1 MGSLVFF
8 SCTCKYPFADELVS
22 FFSRQGVKGP
32 FFPLSP
38 IILRELALCQ
48 SVKLLSEFSVFLALL
63 ALDPIKKDCV
73 LEFSVKVETGC
84 RGSTAGVEGLVTY
97 RGKLLPIT

>member
-1 MGSLVFF
+1 MGSLVFS

-22 FFSRQGVKGP
+22 FFSRQGVESP
-32 FFPLSP
+32 FFPLPP
-38 IILRELALCQ
+38 IFDRKLAPCQ
-48 SVKLLSEFSVFLALL
+48 SVKLLSELSVFLALL
-63 ALDPIKKDCV
+63 ALDPIKKDGV

-84 RGSTAGVEGLVTY
+84 RGSTAAVKGLVTY